1 MRYKYT
7 DVPSILLSVMEMM
20 RKVPPLLQWSVEL
33 TDDSG
38 VAVPADFRIYVDNER
53 ERIILRNQLGFGR
66 PAEQT
71 DDTETHKFTQYL
83 TVTIIEV

>member
-7 DVPSILLSVMEMM
+7 DVPAILMAVHAMM
-20 RKVPPLLQWSVEL
+20 KNVPPLLQWSVEL

-38 VAVPADFRIYVDNER
+38 VAIPADFRIYVDDEKER
-53 ERIILRNQLGFGR
+53 VILRDQLGFGR

-71 DDTETHKFTQYL
+71 DDTETHKFNQYL